1 MQETS
6 VALIGDEN
14 LFSYF
19 HTLLH
24 NHFTFIGMHEKVSD
38 IEKKL
43 LSDKPSFI
51 LMQIHTKTRPDEI
64 IKAKQIILDLGIPVF
79 FLNIAFKDGTID
91 YITLSYPNITVIKP
105 VTPENMQKSIHSSL
119 INFRKM
125 IDSTNESKRLKQV
138 KQHLKKELQKHTNN
152 YRSVITISNSCFYNT
167 LEKTLYFENRKITFS
182 KKETQLLDLL
192 VKHID
197 NPVSYEM
204 IELIVWDN
212 HSVLYSTVR
221 SLVRR
226 IRNKTCANLI
236 TNIPGIGYKIES
248 GI

>member
-24 NHFTFIGMHEKVSD
+24 NDFTLIGMHEKVSE

-43 LSDKPSFI
+43 LSDKPAFI
-51 LMQIHTKTRPDEI
+51 LMQIHTKTKPDEI

-79 FLNIAFKDGTID
+79 FLNLAFKGDAID
-91 YITLSYPNITVIKP
+91 YITLSYPNITIVKP
-105 VTPENMQKSIHSSL
+105 VTSENMQESIHASL
-119 INFRKM
+119 INFKKM
-125 IDSTNESKRLKQV
+125 IDSTNESERIKQV
-138 KQHLKKELQKHTNN
+138 KKHLKNELKKHTNN
-152 YRSVITISNSCFYNT
+152 YRSVITISNHCFYNT
-167 LEKTLYFENRKITFS
+167 QEKTLYFENRKITFS
-182 KKETQLLDLL
+182 KKETLLLDLL

-197 NPVSYEM
+197 TPVSYEM

-221 SLVRR
+221 SLIRR
-226 IRNKTCANLI
+226 IRNKTCSDLI

-248 GI
+248 KI